1 MLLAVREE
9 KVTLWKRDFRADRFK
24 NQAGN
29 SALAEFISDAGDDQ
43 TPRWRLG
50 EPSADLFVDERR
62 VVCMFPDG
70 SNFEALTKPPDGSE
84 SHPT

>member
-9 KVTLWKRDFRADRFK
+9 KATFWKRDFRADRFK

-29 SALAEFISDAGDDQ
+29 SALAEFFSDAGDDR

-50 EPSADLFVDERR
+50 EPSAESFVDGRR
-62 VVCMFPDG
+62 VV
-70 SNFEALTKPPDGSE
+70 
-84 SHPT
+84 